1 MLNNKIYWKLV
12 QLGAELQQ
20 TPEEYLAMMATA
32 ELSPEDKRKKLWEA
46 PRSPRKAPLI
56 PFRYSDP

>member
-1 MLNNKIYWKLV
+1 VLNNKIYWKLV

-32 ELSPEDKRKKLWEA
+32 ELSPEDKRKKL
-46 PRSPRKAPLI
+46 
-56 PFRYSDP
+56 

>member
-1 MLNNKIYWKLV
+1 VNWPHNNNETWSIEVVLNNKIYWKLV

-32 ELSPEDKRKKLWEA
+32 ELSPEDKRKKL
-46 PRSPRKAPLI
+46 
-56 PFRYSDP
+56 